1 MFVEET
7 SEYAEVLLY
16 AGVVESVD
24 TQDLK
29 SCDFES
35 CQFESGHPHQIL
47 CNVNIGG
54 ATKDKETNLKS
65 SLGEDTVTAPM
76 AEGAHNILKS

>member
-1 MFVEET
+1 MSYRF
-7 SEYAEVLLY
+7 
-16 AGVVESVD
+16 
-24 TQDLK
+24 K
-29 SCDFES
+29 
-35 CQFESGHPHQIL
+35 SGHPHQIL

-54 ATKDKETNLKS
+54 ATNDKETSPKS